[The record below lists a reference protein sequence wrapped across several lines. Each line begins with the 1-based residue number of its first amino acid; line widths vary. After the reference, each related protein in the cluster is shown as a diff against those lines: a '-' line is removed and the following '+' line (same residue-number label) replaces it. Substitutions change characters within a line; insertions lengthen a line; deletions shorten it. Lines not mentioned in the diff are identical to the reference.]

1 MMTLVK
7 LKPDVVEFLENNVWK
22 QEEEGVV
29 SFIVNEIVYSETNEK
44 NVYMVSV
51 LDAYQKIGVT

>member
-7 LKPDVVEFLENNVWK
+7 LKPDVVEFLENSVWK

-44 NVYMVSV
+44 NVYMVSI
-51 LDAYQKIGVT
+51 LDASVDVGVT

>member
-7 LKPDVVEFLENNVWK
+7 LKPDVIEFLDMVGNIQIES
-22 QEEEGVV
+22 GVK
-29 SFIVNEIVYSETNEK
+29 SYIVNDMVYSETQEK

-51 LDAYQKIGVT
+51 LDSPVDIGLT

>member
-7 LKPDVVEFLENNVWK
+7 LKPDVVEFLEQNVWK
-22 QEEEGVV
+22 QEEQGVA
-29 SFIVNEIVYSETNEK
+29 SFIINEMVYSETNEK

-51 LDAYQKIGVT
+51 LDSPVDVGET

>member
-22 QEEEGVV
+22 QEEAGVM
-29 SFIVNEIVYSETNEK
+29 SFIINEMVYSETNEK

-51 LDAYQKIGVT
+51 LDAPVDVGET

>member
-7 LKPDVVEFLENNVWK
+7 LKPDVVEFLEQNVFK
-22 QEEEGVV
+22 QEEQGVT
-29 SFIVNEIVYSETNEK
+29 SFIINEMVYSETNEK

-51 LDAYQKIGVT
+51 LDSPVDIGET

>member
-7 LKPDVVEFLENNVWK
+7 LKPDVVEFLEDNVWK
-22 QEEEGVV
+22 QEEAGVM
-29 SFIVNEIVYSETNEK
+29 SFIINEMVYSETDEK

-51 LDAYQKIGVT
+51 LDASVDVGLT

>member
-7 LKPDVVEFLENNVWK
+7 LKPDVVEFLESTSYI
-22 QEEEGVV
+22 QTEGGVK
-29 SFIVNEIVYSETNEK
+29 SFIVNEMVYSETNEK

-51 LDAYQKIGVT
+51 LNAPMTVGDV

>member
-7 LKPDVVEFLENNVWK
+7 LKPDVVEFLESTCYI
-22 QEEEGVV
+22 QTEAGVK
-29 SFIVNEIVYSETNEK
+29 SFIVNEMVYSETNKK

-51 LDAYQKIGVT
+51 LQAPLSIGKT

>member
-7 LKPDVVEFLENNVWK
+7 LKPDVVEFLEDNVWK
-22 QEEEGVV
+22 QEESGVI
-29 SFIVNEIVYSETNEK
+29 SFIVNEMVYSETNEK

-51 LDAYQKIGVT
+51 LDASVDVGLT

>member
-7 LKPDVVEFLENNVWK
+7 LKPDVVEFLEQNVWK
-22 QEEEGVV
+22 QEEQGVA
-29 SFIVNEIVYSETNEK
+29 SFVINEMVYSETNEK

-51 LDAYQKIGVT
+51 LDLPVDVGET

>member
-7 LKPDVVEFLENNVWK
+7 LKPDVVEFLESTSYI
-22 QEEEGVV
+22 QTEDGVK

-51 LDAYQKIGVT
+51 LDAPVDIGLT

>member
-22 QEEEGVV
+22 QEEAGVM
-29 SFIVNEIVYSETNEK
+29 SFIINELVYSETDEK

-51 LDAYQKIGVT
+51 LDAPVDVGET

>member
-7 LKPDVVEFLENNVWK
+7 LKPDVIEFLDMVADVQIES
-22 QEEEGVV
+22 GVK
-29 SFIVNEIVYSETNEK
+29 SYIVNEMVYSETDEK

-51 LDAYQKIGVT
+51 LDSPVDIGET

>member
-22 QEEEGVV
+22 QEEAGVM
-29 SFIVNEIVYSETNEK
+29 SFIINEIVYSETNEK

-51 LDAYQKIGVT
+51 LDAPVDVGET